1 MRGKHDA
8 KCFLRHVFLFE
19 WGGSEMEKLFHLAE
33 NGTTVRR
40 EVSAGVTTFF
50 AMAYIIFVNPVFLS
64 AAGMDPAGVMIAT
77 CLGAAA
83 GSVLC
88 AVISNLPYAMAP
100 GMGLNTFF
108 AFTLCGSAMYAY
120 RWQQALALTF
130 IAGGLFLLITLT
142 PLRDRII
149 AAVPA
154 NLQHAIAAGIGLF
167 IALIGLLNA
176 GLIVMTDG
184 FPALGDLRS
193 PQALLTVFGVAV
205 TAVLMVL
212 KVPAPLLLGMAA
224 TVAAGLLSGQ
234 VQPPEKIVSLPGA
247 LSEVFCKLDF
257 HGLVR
262 GGAGGVVGLAALLF
276 SMTMVD
282 MFDTLGFLIGAGS
295 QTGEGTLSPRA
306 GEVLTADALATV
318 LGAVCGTSTV
328 TTYAESAAGVSA
340 GGRTGLTSLVTAAGF
355 LLALFFSPLAELFTA
370 AAAAPALIMVG
381 MFLTADVRKV
391 DFSRTDEAIP
401 AFLTILLIP
410 LSYSI
415 TTGIGAGFI
424 AWAVCK
430 AVGRSRRE
438 LSPMA
443 AVLAG
448 VFALYFI
455 L

>member
-1 MRGKHDA
+1 
-8 KCFLRHVFLFE
+8 
-19 WGGSEMEKLFHLAE
+19 MEKLFHLAE

-40 EVSAGVTTFF
+40 EINAGITTFF

-77 CLGAAA
+77 CLGAAL
-83 GSVLC
+83 GSALC
-88 AVISNLPYAMAP
+88 ALISNMPYAMAP

-108 AFTLCGSAMYAY
+108 AFTLCGPAMYAY
-120 RWQQALALTF
+120 SWRQALALTF
-130 IAGGLFLLITLT
+130 IAGGIFLLITLT

-149 AAVPA
+149 AAVPV
-154 NLQHAIAAGIGLF
+154 NLRHAIAAGIGLF
-167 IALIGLLNA
+167 IALIGMLNA

-193 PQALLTVFGVAV
+193 PQAMLTLFGLLV
-205 TAVLMVL
+205 TAVLLVL
-212 KVPAPLLLGMAA
+212 KVKAPLLLGMAA
-224 TVAAGLLSGQ
+224 TVAAGVISGQ
-234 VQPPEKIVSLPGA
+234 VQPPEELVSLPGA
-247 LSEVFCKLDF
+247 LSGVFLQMDF
-257 HGLVR
+257 RGLSR
-262 GGAGGVVGLAALLF
+262 GGLGGAVGLAALLF

-295 QTGEGTLSPRA
+295 QTAEESGALPPRT
-306 GEVLTADALATV
+306 GRVLTADALATV

-340 GGRTGLTSLVTAAGF
+340 GGRTGLTSVVTACGF
-355 LLALFFSPLAELFTA
+355 LLAIFFSPLAELFTA
-370 AAAAPALIMVG
+370 AAAAPALIVVG
-381 MFLTADVRKV
+381 MYLTADVRKV
-391 DFSRTDEAIP
+391 DFSTADEAIP

-410 LSYSI
+410 LTYSI

-424 AWAVCK
+424 AWTVCK
-430 AVGRSRRE
+430 AVSRSRRD

-443 AVLAG
+443 AVLAAI
-448 VFALYFI
+448 FALYFV